1 MQKVNEIIPT
11 RLGLNRMKRCLDF
24 RKWESQQAL
33 RVLLILVSAI
43 MLIGLT
49 VDAFAGTDLLA
60 GSLDDMGAI
69 LGGTGKTILIIA
81 ESLTGVGIFI
91 TTRNKRYF
99 YNPESEIFQTEP
111 EPVPAYKKPEVTT
124 IE

>member
-91 TTRNKRYF
+91 TTRKWQHLGGVVIISTFVNFILKLCHF
-99 YNPESEIFQTEP
+99 IT
-111 EPVPAYKKPEVTT
+111 
-124 IE
+124 